1 MPFKT
6 AKSINL
12 HPGDTHYGALFK
24 FPVTSSGTLNDG
36 TLPYSTNIVS
46 ADVSAW
52 NGDTEVSDLIYNSPT
67 ISGTDTVLVSLNY
80 PSTTM
85 SGVSGEVNM
94 KLKFVLTLNDSSTV
108 ADCFDNVIVGPC

>member
-12 HPGDTHYGALFK
+12 HPNDTHYGASFK

-36 TLPYSTNIVS
+36 TLPYGTSILSV
-46 ADVSAW
+46 DVTGW
-52 NGDTEVSDLIYNSPT
+52 YGDTEASDLIYNSPT
-67 ISGTDTVLVSLNY
+67 ISGVDTVLVSLNY

-85 SGVSGEVNM
+85 SGVSGEANM
-94 KLKFVLTLNDSSTV
+94 KLKFILTLNDSSTV
-108 ADCFDNVIVGPC
+108 EDCFDNVIVGPC